1 MDDSTKAKI
10 ELEISRINDLVEKS
24 SVLLSKCKTV
34 TPDFIELNAIGSI
47 LHSYY
52 NGIENIFN
60 MIYKVSYGKT
70 LTGTMW
76 HSDLFK
82 DMFEE
87 TKEHKQVLP
96 QDLMSSLKEYLGFR
110 HIFRHSYGYDL
121 DWTKLEPLF
130 SGLSDNW
137 KSVKESFN
145 KFLSQ

>member
-1 MDDSTKAKI
+1 M
-10 ELEISRINDLVEKS
+10 
-24 SVLLSKCKTV
+24 

-145 KFLSQ
+145 TFLSQ